1 MDLRHLEA
9 FVAVATLGSFKAAGN
24 RLRLTQPAI
33 SSRIQSLETALGEE
47 LFVRNVRP
55 ARLTDLAKRILPLAQ
70 EMLELSLRISP
81 SKTSGEARRVER
93 LRLGLNSSL
102 VSYWSPLIF
111 DRLRSNI
118 DNISIVFDVDISQH
132 LIEKMRGGMLDICLM
147 HAASDIA
154 GMRRHFVRELR
165 TIWVARAGL
174 VPGNRLSTEEL
185 VGYNLFTFGPDSPS
199 RTAFDAH
206 LRAKNLWP
214 TPYHVSNHADVIIN
228 QIKWGKSI
236 GLLIHDSVRHELE
249 RGELV
254 ELQTEFKANSH
265 PIWICHPITKSNSLL
280 NQCVGHIIKF
290 VSNDLDR

>member
-33 SSRIQSLETALGEE
+33 SARIASLETALGEE

-70 EMLELSLRISP
+70 DMLELSLRISP
-81 SKTSGEARRVER
+81 SKTAGEARPVER

-102 VSYWSPLIF
+102 VSYWAPLIF
-111 DRLRSNI
+111 DRLRGNI

-132 LIEKMRGGMLDICLM
+132 LIDRMRGGMLDICLM
-147 HAASDIA
+147 HSGNEIP
-154 GMRRHFVRELR
+154 GMRRHFVRELK
-165 TIWVARAGL
+165 TIWVARRGL
-174 VPGNRLSTEEL
+174 VPGNRLSTEQL
-185 VGYNLFTFGPDSPS
+185 VRYNLFTFGPDAPS

-206 LRAKNLWP
+206 LRGRNLWP

-228 QIKWGKSI
+228 QIKWGESI
-236 GLLIHDSVRHELE
+236 GLLIYDSVRHEIE
-249 RGELV
+249 RGDFV
-254 ELQTEFKANSH
+254 EIETDFKPNRH
-265 PIWICHPITKSNSLL
+265 PIWICHPITKSNAFL
-280 NQCVGHIIKF
+280 NQCVGQIMKV
-290 VSNDLDR
+290 VSDDLG